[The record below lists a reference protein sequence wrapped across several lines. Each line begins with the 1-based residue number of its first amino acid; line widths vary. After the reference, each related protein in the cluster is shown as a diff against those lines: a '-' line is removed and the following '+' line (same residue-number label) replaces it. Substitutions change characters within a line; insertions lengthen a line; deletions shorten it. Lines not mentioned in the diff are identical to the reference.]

1 MTRHHFGVGFVVRL
15 TVAGEQDAE
24 DRTRGGKLREPCH
37 NGRVEAT
44 AEPDDEAARAAPLP
58 VPGASTPQCVR
69 LEPCGILVC
78 YDTQTVRFPGGQS
91 TNTHSKDP
99 VPAFRQEPQE
109 HLVFA
114 RKFSR
119 RALTAGA
126 IVVTVLMVAALL
138 TVRARKTPD
147 IVQVPFSDLLQ
158 HLNASAVAAVVVT
171 GDSVDFTLRD
181 GRALHTVAP
190 PNYVTAN
197 SSFIPELV
205 KRNVR
210 IEVRTLAEPAAYSYG
225 ALVLGVVF
233 MALLGLTLYRV
244 TTGRIPA
251 LESKTREADTKEIP
265 VTFADVAGV
274 DEAKEEVRE
283 IVDFLREPDRFS
295 AIGGRIPKG
304 VLLVGPPGTGKTLLA
319 RSIAGE
325 AKVPFLFA
333 SGSDFVEMYAGVGAS
348 RIRKLFK
355 DARRHP
361 TCIIFIDE
369 LDAVGRSRGG
379 QSLSHEEREQTLNQ
393 LLVEMDGFA
402 PNRGIVVIAATNRP
416 DILDPALLRPGRFD
430 RQVTVGAPDLK
441 GREQILRIHARK
453 VALDP
458 EVDLHHV
465 ARGTPGFSGADLANL
480 INESALL
487 AVRVG
492 RSMITAQDLD
502 QARDKVLMGAERKS
516 LAMSE
521 HERIICAY
529 HESGHAVVAA
539 LLEHAD
545 PLHKVTIIPR
555 GRALGVTMQ
564 LPEGDRHTHTREFL
578 EAQIAILMGG
588 RIAEEVFLRQMT
600 SGAGNDIER
609 ATDIARR
616 MVCEFG
622 MSALGPLA
630 YRTPGNPW
638 ETDRGAGI
646 SEATA
651 RRVDEEVHGLVMRG
665 YETARKIISENRAAV
680 RAMAE
685 ELLVVESLDAD
696 GIKAVIARAA

>member
-1 MTRHHFGVGFVVRL
+1 MTFRKWFRPRTMWIAVAVV
-15 TVAGEQDAE
+15 
-24 DRTRGGKLREPCH
+24 
-37 NGRVEAT
+37 
-44 AEPDDEAARAAPLP
+44 
-58 VPGASTPQCVR
+58 
-69 LEPCGILVC
+69 
-78 YDTQTVRFPGGQS
+78 
-91 TNTHSKDP
+91 
-99 VPAFRQEPQE
+99 
-109 HLVFA
+109 
-114 RKFSR
+114 
-119 RALTAGA
+119 
-126 IVVTVLMVAALL
+126 ALL
-138 TVRARKTPD
+138 SISFFLRSRG
-147 IVQVPFSDLLQ
+147 QVDPPQIAFSDLLKQ
-158 HLNASAVAAVVVT
+158 VEAGSVAEVVVS
-171 GDSVDFTLRD
+171 GDSLAVTLVDGTTAR
-181 GRALHTVAP
+181 TTAP
-190 PNYVTAN
+190 TNYVTAN
-197 SSFIPELV
+197 PAFVPELAR
-205 KRNVR
+205 KGVR
-210 IEVRTLAEPAAYSYG
+210 IDVRTASEQTAYSYG
-225 ALVLGVVF
+225 TLLLGLAFVGV
-233 MALLGLTLYRV
+233 LGLTLYRV
-244 TTGRIPA
+244 TSGRIPA
-251 LESKTREADTKEIP
+251 LESKAREADPESTS

-274 DEAKEEVRE
+274 DEAKEEVKE
-283 IVDFLREPDRFS
+283 IVDFLREPGRFS

-348 RIRKLFK
+348 RIRRLFK

-361 TCIIFIDE
+361 SSIIFIDE

-379 QSLSHEEREQTLNQ
+379 TSLSHEEREQTLNQ

-402 PNRGIVVIAATNRP
+402 PNQGIVVVAATNRP

-430 RQVTVGAPDLK
+430 RQVTVGAPDVK

-453 VALDP
+453 VALD
-458 EVDLHHV
+458 ETIDLRQI

-480 INESALL
+480 INEAALL
-487 AVRVG
+487 AVRGG
-492 RSMITAQDLD
+492 RTTVAAADLD

-516 LAMSE
+516 LQMTE
-521 HERIICAY
+521 HERVTCAY

-539 LLEHAD
+539 LLPSAD

-588 RIAEEVFLRQMT
+588 RVAEELFLRQMT

-609 ATDIARR
+609 ATEIARR

-622 MSALGPLA
+622 MSTLGPLA

-638 ETDRGAGI
+638 ETDRGVGI

-651 RRVDEEVHGLVMRG
+651 QRVDEEVRDLVMRG
-665 YETARKIISENRAAV
+665 YETARQLVSKNRTSV
-680 RAMAE
+680 KAMAE
-685 ELLVVESLDAD
+685 ELLAVESLDAD
-696 GIKAVIARAA
+696 GIKAVIAANAAA